1 MGIEIQPRNAPLPA
15 STEPVRHEPAAATA
29 TATKVAAPSFSKAA
43 TELITDS
50 ERMRHNLDAAIE
62 HINSVMRDGGRNLS
76 FSIDPA
82 LGRPIVVV
90 RKEDTVE
97 VIRQFPNE
105 VVIKVAHSIDALKG
119 VLLNKEI

>member
-1 MGIEIQPRNAPLPA
+1 MGIEIQPRSTPLPA
-15 STEPVRHEPAAATA
+15 SSEPVRQDPAL
-29 TATKVAAPSFSKAA
+29 KVAAPIAPKSA
-43 TELITDS
+43 TEMIGDN
-50 ERMRHNLDAAIE
+50 ERMRHNLDTALE

-90 RKEDTVE
+90 RKEDTGE

-105 VVIKVAHSIDALKG
+105 VVIKVAHSIEALKG

>member
-1 MGIEIQPRNAPLPA
+1 MGIEIQPRSTPSPA
-15 STEPVRHEPAAATA
+15 VSEPVRHEPAA
-29 TATKVAAPSFSKAA
+29 KAA
-43 TELITDS
+43 KPVTPKPAADVIGDN

-62 HINSVMRDGGRNLS
+62 HINTVMRDGGRNLS

-90 RKEDTVE
+90 RKEDTGE

>member
-1 MGIEIQPRNAPLPA
+1 MGIEIQPRSTPLPA
-15 STEPVRHEPAAATA
+15 SSEPVRHEPA
-29 TATKVAAPSFSKAA
+29 TKVAAPVAA
-43 TELITDS
+43 KPTTELIGDS
-50 ERMRHNLDAAIE
+50 ERMRKNLDAAIE

-90 RKEDTVE
+90 RKQDTGE

>member
-1 MGIEIQPRNAPLPA
+1 MGIEIQPRSTPLPA
-15 STEPVRHEPAAATA
+15 SSEPVRHELTPKAAAPVVP
-29 TATKVAAPSFSKAA
+29 KPA
-43 TELITDS
+43 TELIADS

-76 FSIDPA
+76 FSIDPS

-90 RKEDTVE
+90 RKEDTGE

>member
-15 STEPVRHEPAAATA
+15 STEPVRHESAPKVATPVAPKAAA
-29 TATKVAAPSFSKAA
+29 
-43 TELITDS
+43 EMIGDN
-50 ERMRHNLDAAIE
+50 ERMRHNLDTALE

-76 FSIDPA
+76 FSVDPS

-90 RKEDTVE
+90 RKEDTGE

-105 VVIKVAHSIDALKG
+105 VVIKVAHSIEALKG

>member
-1 MGIEIQPRNAPLPA
+1 MGIEIQPRSIVLPA
-15 STEPVRHEPAAATA
+15 STEPVRHEPATE
-29 TATKVAAPSFSKAA
+29 TATKVAAPVAPKPAA
-43 TELITDS
+43 ELIDNS
-50 ERMRHNLDAAIE
+50 ERLRHNLDAAIE
-62 HINSVMRDGGRNLS
+62 HINTVMRDGGRNLS

-90 RKEDTVE
+90 RKEDTGE

-105 VVIKVAHSIDALKG
+105 VVIKVAHSIEALKG

>member
-1 MGIEIQPRNAPLPA
+1 MGIEIQPRSAPLPA
-15 STEPVRHEPAAATA
+15 STEPVRHETVAKASTPVAPKPAADMI
-29 TATKVAAPSFSKAA
+29 SQS
-43 TELITDS
+43 EL
-50 ERMRHNLDAAIE
+50 MRRNLDTALE

-90 RKEDTVE
+90 RKEDTGE

>member
-15 STEPVRHEPAAATA
+15 STEPVRLEPAAKATA
-29 TATKVAAPSFSKAA
+29 PVAPKPAA
-43 TELITDS
+43 ELINNS
-50 ERMRHNLDAAIE
+50 ERMRHNLDAALE
-62 HINSVMRDGGRNLS
+62 HINTVMRDGGRNLS

-90 RKEDTVE
+90 RKEDTGE

-105 VVIKVAHSIDALKG
+105 VVIKVAHSIEALKG

>member
-15 STEPVRHEPAAATA
+15 STEPVRHEPAA
-29 TATKVAAPSFSKAA
+29 KVAVPVAPKVAS
-43 TELITDS
+43 EMIVDS
-50 ERMRHNLDAAIE
+50 ERLRHNLDAAIE
-62 HINSVMRDGGRNLS
+62 HINTVMRDGGRNLS

-90 RKEDTVE
+90 RKEDTGE

>member
-1 MGIEIQPRNAPLPA
+1 MGIEIQPRSTPLPA
-15 STEPVRHEPAAATA
+15 SSEPVRQEP
-29 TATKVAAPSFSKAA
+29 ATKVAAPVAPKPT
-43 TELITDS
+43 TELIGDS
-50 ERMRHNLDAAIE
+50 ERMRKNLDAAIE
-62 HINSVMRDGGRNLS
+62 HINTVMRDGGRNLS

-90 RKEDTVE
+90 RKQDTGE